1 MMSKLILRHIKACER
16 VFKSVP
22 IAEYVVYALGKQ
34 RTVELV
40 KIPIEKEHL
49 RLFLKGSPY
58 KVLYITRK

>member
-34 RTVELV
+34 KTVQLV
-40 KIPIEKEHL
+40 KIPLKKEHL
-49 RLFLKGSPY
+49 KGFIEGSPY
-58 KVLYITRK
+58 KVLFLTRK